1 MEKLGNNI
9 MISEKALVSTIKD
22 FLQND
27 TTMVDGWKS
36 PFFDDEH
43 WANVKNDSE
52 KLGKLIIREIKFQN
66 GLV

>member
-9 MISEKALVSTIKD
+9 MISEKSLVSTIKS

-36 PFFDDEH
+36 PFSNDEH
-43 WANVKNDSE
+43 WDNVKNDSE

>member
-9 MISEKALVSTIKD
+9 MISEKALVSRIKS
-22 FLQND
+22 FLQYDN
-27 TTMVDGWKS
+27 TMVDGWKS

-43 WANVKNDSE
+43 WDRVKNDSE